1 MRRRE
6 FLGLM
11 GGAMA
16 GLPRIARAQGK
27 RARIGWFAISP
38 HPYVEDFRS
47 SMRDLGWTEGDNLQ
61 IDYVYADG
69 NSGRLPELAAV
80 LSRGGCDLIVASGS
94 AAVDAALAIQSI
106 PIVGVSSTLGF
117 LGGSLGRPADNL
129 TGIALL
135 FDEIAPKWLELL
147 IEILPRALRIGIIYE
162 PSPSANF
169 QLAAIRA
176 MAGRLGKTLL
186 AMPIRGVE
194 GISDAMERSQAERL
208 DGLIFASSLVFTA
221 NTARIGELV
230 QQYKMP
236 AVFEARELV
245 EQGGLISYGAN
256 LNEAFR
262 RVAALTDRILKGT
275 KLAELPIERPTR
287 FDIALNLKS
296 ARALGLEIPTS
307 VLQRADQVIE

>member
-1 MRRRE
+1 MKRRD

-16 GLPRIARAQGK
+16 GLPRMARAQGK

-47 SMRDLGWTEGDNLQ
+47 GMRDLGWTEGDNLQ
-61 IDYVYADG
+61 VDYVYADG

-80 LSRGGCDLIVASGS
+80 LARGGCDLIVASGS
-94 AAVDAALAIQSI
+94 AVEAARTIQSI

-147 IEILPRALRIGIIYE
+147 IEILPRAQRIGIVYD
-162 PSPSANF
+162 PSPSADI

-176 MAGRLGKTLL
+176 MAGPLGKTLL
-186 AMPIRGVE
+186 AMPVSGVA
-194 GISDAMERSQAERL
+194 GISEAMERSQSERL
-208 DGLIFASSLVFTA
+208 DGLIFVSSPAFTA
-221 NTARIGELV
+221 NAARIGELV

-236 AVFEARELV
+236 AVFEARVLV
-245 EQGGLISYGAN
+245 EHGGLISYGPN
-256 LNEAFR
+256 LNQAFR
-262 RVAALTDRILKGT
+262 RAAALTDRILKGT

-287 FDIALNLKS
+287 FDVALNLKS
-296 ARALGLEIPTS
+296 AKALGLEIPTS
-307 VLQRADQVIE
+307 VLLRADQVIE

>member
-1 MRRRE
+1 
-6 FLGLM
+6 
-11 GGAMA
+11 
-16 GLPRIARAQGK
+16 
-27 RARIGWFAISP
+27 
-38 HPYVEDFRS
+38 
-47 SMRDLGWTEGDNLQ
+47 
-61 IDYVYADG
+61 
-69 NSGRLPELAAV
+69 
-80 LSRGGCDLIVASGS
+80 
-94 AAVDAALAIQSI
+94 
-106 PIVGVSSTLGF
+106 
-117 LGGSLGRPADNL
+117 
-129 TGIALL
+129 
-135 FDEIAPKWLELL
+135 
-147 IEILPRALRIGIIYE
+147 
-162 PSPSANF
+162 
-169 QLAAIRA
+169 

-245 EQGGLISYGAN
+245 EQGGLISYGPN

-287 FDIALNLKS
+287 FDVALNLKS
-296 ARALGLEIPTS
+296 AKALGLEIPTS